1 MKLAID
7 ASTMIEGGGLKY
19 LSKLIDNYLKK
30 DHSVEKLLIFV
41 SNNFNYKKYDGL
53 ENIEFIELPKKFL
66 FGFNVVLW
74 KLIYMKSKILK
85 DNYNILFSL
94 SGYNLSFF
102 YPFVSIIHNQ
112 LPFEIEEIKR
122 YGISLQSLKFLTLR
136 ILLDLSIKKASGVI
150 FLSNFSKNKIISFS
164 PQKINHTVIPHGLD
178 QSDERIYF
186 PKESYQ
192 GFNQKNPFKICYIS
206 NFEPYKHQDKV
217 GEAIKSLRHSGL
229 HIEINFIG
237 KVVKSG
243 RYMESKLKKIDPNSE
258 FINILGWKPA
268 YETKKILQ
276 NSDLAIFASTCETFG
291 QIVLEIMRWGVP
303 LICSKDGPM
312 KEILEKCSVGYFNPL
327 DPEDLQNEISKIYY
341 DNVRRNRNSNEMF
354 ERSLEYTWEKSFQ
367 KTFKFIH
374 ENYLKSK

>member
-7 ASTMIEGGGLKY
+7 ATTMIEGGGLKY
-19 LSKLIDNYLKK
+19 LSKLIENFKKK

-41 SNNFNYKKYDGL
+41 SNNFNYKKYDEL
-53 ENIEFIELPKKFL
+53 ENIEFIELPKKFF
-66 FGFNVVLW
+66 FGINLVLW
-74 KLIYMKSKILK
+74 KMFYMKSEILK
-85 DNYNILFSL
+85 NNYNILFSL
-94 SGYNLSFF
+94 SGYNLSLF

-136 ILLDLSIKKASGVI
+136 ILLDSSIKKASGVI
-150 FLSNFSKNKIISFS
+150 FLSNFSKNKVFS
-164 PQKINHTVIPHGLD
+164 LSSKKTNYTIIPHGLD
-178 QSDERIYF
+178 ESDKRIYF
-186 PKESYQ
+186 PKERFKDFS
-192 GFNQKNPFKICYIS
+192 QKNPFKITYLS

-217 GEAIKSLRHSGL
+217 GEAIKSLRLSGL

-237 KVVKSG
+237 KIVKSG
-243 RYMESKLKKIDPNSE
+243 RHMEKKLKKIDPNSE
-258 FINILGWKPA
+258 FINLLGWKPA
-268 YETKKILQ
+268 QETKNILQ

-312 KEILEKCSVGYFNPL
+312 KEILEECSVGYFNPL
-327 DPEDLQNEISKIYY
+327 DPKDIQNEISKIYY
-341 DNVRRNRNSNEMF
+341 DNVKRNRNSNELF
-354 ERSLEYTWEKSFQ
+354 ERSLKYTWEKSFQ

-374 ENYLKSK
+374 TSYLKSK